1 MTKERGMYPS
11 VILPGNV
18 LGTDLLLLG
27 RRVLKEQSSSSMGS
41 GNNTNKKDW
50 LLIKIQAIAK
60 YQTNLKKARLSLEF
74 PYGVNRGEA
83 AKVEE
88 ESEKKKTKAQNK
100 NKKKME
106 KERKKKIAEF
116 EALEKEC
123 VVVHVICRIDN
134 GKQGGKAR
142 ICERNGKTFV
152 EILIDKNVWESDDFL
167 KELKLGIGRIWQYK
181 RTKRLQFDDV

>member
-1 MTKERGMYPS
+1 MTEEKGLYPS
-11 VILPGNV
+11 VILPGKV

-27 RRVLKEQSSSSMGS
+27 RRVPKEQSSSSMGS
-41 GNNTNKKDW
+41 GNTTNKKDW
-50 LLIKIQAIAK
+50 LLIKIQAITK
-60 YQTNLKKARLSLEF
+60 YQTNLKIARLSLEF

-88 ESEKKKTKAQNK
+88 ESEEKETKAQNK
-100 NKKKME
+100 NKKK
-106 KERKKKIAEF
+106 KDKKVEEF